1 MGWLCEENETDM
13 TAKKDFSVSIAM
25 ATYNGAKYLQEQLDS
40 FAIQTRL
47 PDELIVCDDG
57 SEDETIAIVQEFS
70 QRAPFAVRLIKNP
83 KNLGYIKNFE
93 KTLSL
98 CTGDLIFFSDQDD
111 VWFPEKVQYIE
122 RAFQE
127 EDGRLLVIHDGQL
140 VDERLQWYGST
151 KLGQVRAGFGDD
163 RHYITGALS
172 AMHKN
177 LKPYILPFPN
187 DLTVG
192 HDGWI
197 HLIAKFLGTRR
208 VIEKPL
214 QLIRRHSSNTSAW
227 VASSTTKISR
237 LSVFQRHFS
246 TPPAF
251 SYQDRIHLNE
261 SLQKRLEYIQ
271 SDKASKFPACTID
284 GSLNYLKA
292 ERIAL
297 YDRSGLVKAG
307 LFARKLSAL
316 QMLACGEYKYF
327 NGFMSFLRDMAR

>member
-1 MGWLCEENETDM
+1 
-13 TAKKDFSVSIAM
+13 
-25 ATYNGAKYLQEQLDS
+25 
-40 FAIQTRL
+40 
-47 PDELIVCDDG
+47 
-57 SEDETIAIVQEFS
+57 
-70 QRAPFAVRLIKNP
+70 
-83 KNLGYIKNFE
+83 
-93 KTLSL
+93 
-98 CTGDLIFFSDQDD
+98 
-111 VWFPEKVQYIE
+111 VQYIE
-122 RAFQE
+122 RAFQG

-140 VDERLQWYGST
+140 VDERLHWYGAT

-163 RHYITGALS
+163 QYFITGALS
-172 AMHKN
+172 AMHKD
-177 LKPYILPFPN
+177 LKPYILPIP
-187 DLTVG
+187 DDVAALVDVG

-208 VIEKPL
+208 VIKKPL

-237 LSVFQRHFS
+237 LSVFQSHFS

-261 SLQKRLEYIQ
+261 SLQKRLKHIQ
-271 SDKASKFPACTID
+271 SNKARKFPACTID

-297 YDRSGLVKAG
+297 YDRSGLIKAG

-316 QMLACGEYKYF
+316 QMLARGEYKYF
-327 NGFMSFLRDMAR
+327 NGFLSFLRDIAR